1 MDVARAF
8 SLDADRT
15 CSLFFFTTFPLF
27 FCFLSRRLVC
37 NSHPEDFSNAAY
49 KAGEHAAVSSTPKRS
64 FNRGDPGS
72 ADPTHLHSTDASAAI
87 STMAGIVEDRIGD
100 ASGDA
105 ADLQSM
111 ATVAKAVALAVATRA
126 QADEDGGVDD
136 DGVAGVDRPPGIADG
151 ASASA
156 SADAAG
162 AGMLRDFAKRTGVEP
177 LVMTAAIGGPVPLPP
192 PAVPAPSTCR
202 DTEDESEYEA
212 QPTEYGSA
220 VVTAT
225 GAATP
230 FAHVHGEHDVIS
242 LPAKL
247 VLPDTV
253 LQVSALRGALHLSAR
268 GDFLFSCRGLLS

>member
-1 MDVARAF
+1 MRSCWWQVAFATAH
-8 SLDADRT
+8 L
-15 CSLFFFTTFPLF
+15 PLH
-27 FCFLSRRLVC
+27 FCFRFRRLVC

-49 KAGEHAAVSSTPKRS
+49 KAGEHAVVSSTPKRT

-72 ADPTHLHSTDASAAI
+72 AGLTHLPSTDASSAMLTI
-87 STMAGIVEDRIGD
+87 AGIVEDRIGD

-151 ASASA
+151 VSASA

-177 LVMTAAIGGPVPLPP
+177 LVVTAAVVGPVPLPP
-192 PAVPAPSTCR
+192 PAVPPPSAFR
-202 DTEDESEYEA
+202 DTEEESEYEA
-212 QPTEYGSA
+212 QATESGSA

-253 LQVSALRGALHLSAR
+253 LQVSAPRETLRLSAR
-268 GDFLFSCRGLLS
+268 VLQVGFIFSCRGLLS